1 MAPEPTRRS
10 VTKGLAWSVPAV
22 AAVAAA
28 PAYAASPSCELA
40 VDAAFARYPLCN
52 GQPWTLDISFNQV
65 RDAQDNGQSGT
76 VEVNITNTSACAVTF
91 TTANPLVLSVQVR
104 NNNVLDNK
112 GRTIN
117 GTPTAWGTVTAVD
130 NNIANQPVGSVD
142 AAYTW
147 TITGRTLNPGGQAD
161 LQIAFGDGLAGGGNR
176 WNSYLTVDVPRYLP
190 TGAAAPTFQQTGA
203 ADSPTCRAYYDAKLA
218 AWSTTGSISWTRHD
232 VLNGTPAAVAVSPG
246 QQIDSRVTG
255 NFVDDSGTFTR
266 FSSTLGRRD
275 GIW

>member
-28 PAYAASPSCELA
+28 PAYAASPSCELT

-52 GQPWTLDISFNQV
+52 GQPWSLDISFNQV
-65 RDAQDNGQSGT
+65 RDLQDNGYYGL

-91 TTANPLVLSVQVR
+91 TTGNPLVLTVQVR
-104 NNNVLDNK
+104 NNNVLDNQ
-112 GRTIN
+112 GRSITSFL
-117 GTPTAWGTVTAVD
+117 TAWGAVEGVD
-130 NNIANQPVGSVD
+130 NNIANQPVGSID

-147 TITGRTLNPGGQAD
+147 TINEKTLAPGGQAD
-161 LQIAFGDGLAGGGNR
+161 LQINFGGGLAGGNR
-176 WNSYLTVDVPRYLP
+176 WNNYLTVDVPRYLP
-190 TGAAAPTFQQTGA
+190 TGAAAPTFQETGA
-203 ADSPTCRAYYDAKLA
+203 TDSPTCRAYYDAKLA
-218 AWSTTGSISWTRHD
+218 TWSTTGSIAWTRHD
-232 VLNGTPAAVAVSPG
+232 VLNGTPTAVAVSPG

-255 NFVDDSGTFTR
+255 NFLDDSGTFTR
-266 FSSTLGRRD
+266 FSSNPERRD